1 MADINLNDLLEKRQ
15 AESQRLYP
23 SSIRAMKWLSLMLRS
38 KA

>member
-15 AESQRLYP
+15 AESQSAVP
-23 SSIRAMKWLSLMLRS
+23 VVDQGHEVAQFNAQV

>member
-15 AESQRLYP
+15 AESQP
-23 SSIRAMKWLSLMLRS
+23 AVPVVDQAMKWLSSMLRS